1 MLGDIRLPS
10 SSIEAVRRY
19 QLGEAEGEDVR
30 HVHALRLRRLAGGR
44 NNSLFAFQHSG
55 KPLCLKLYQVD
66 TRQRAGTEW
75 HALTWLS
82 SHGYHFAPRP
92 FHHYADA
99 SPPAV
104 VLEFID
110 GTWLGEQR
118 LSRTQLESLVEA
130 HQQMYSITPDSPDGR
145 FRPATGN
152 ARVMVRRVT
161 TGEWGTDPTAGDALA
176 QEAHALWQ
184 TWRKGDDPALLLEPA
199 PLVFSRGDP
208 NLANCSWS
216 RQRLRIVDFE
226 YSGWSDRATDLAD
239 LVEHVQSRGT
249 PDESWEWFVEQFN
262 MSGSEWSRFQAARR
276 LSALFWLM
284 KMWARRAL
292 EPSGR
297 KDQRFVSQLL
307 RARSLCAGQKLREKL
322 VLPQP
327 SRRSRPD

>member
-1 MLGDIRLPS
+1 M
-10 SSIEAVRRY
+10 
-19 QLGEAEGEDVR
+19 
-30 HVHALRLRRLAGGR
+30 
-44 NNSLFAFQHSG
+44 
-55 KPLCLKLYQVD
+55 
-66 TRQRAGTEW
+66 
-75 HALTWLS
+75 
-82 SHGYHFAPRP
+82 
-92 FHHYADA
+92 
-99 SPPAV
+99 
-104 VLEFID
+104 EFID

-130 HQQMYSITPDSPDGR
+130 HQQMYSIPPDSPDAR

-327 SRRSRPD
+327 SRRSRPG

>member
-10 SSIEAVRRY
+10 SSIETVRRY
-19 QLGEAEGEDVR
+19 QRGEAGREDI
-30 HVHALRLRRLAGGR
+30 HHIQALGLRRLDGGR
-44 NNSLFAFQHSG
+44 NNAVFAFQHG
-55 KPLCLKLYQVD
+55 GTTFCIKLYRVD

-82 SHGYHFAPRP
+82 SYGYDFAPRP
-92 FHHYADA
+92 FHHYADT
-99 SPPAV
+99 SPPGV
-104 VLEFID
+104 VMEFID

-130 HQQMYSITPDSPDGR
+130 HQQMYRITPDSSDAR

-152 ARVMVRRVT
+152 AGVMVRRVT
-161 TGEWGTDPTAGDALA
+161 TGEWGADPTGGDALA
-176 QEAHALWQ
+176 QEARALWQ

-199 PLVFSRGDP
+199 PQVFTRGDP

-226 YSGWSDRATDLAD
+226 YSGWSDRAVDLAD

-249 PDESWEWFVEQFN
+249 PDESWEWFVEQFR
-262 MSGSEWSRFQAARR
+262 MSGSEQKRLLAARR
-276 LSALFWLM
+276 LSALFWVM

-292 EPSGR
+292 EPDSR

-307 RARSLCAGQKLREKL
+307 RARSLCNC
-322 VLPQP
+322 
-327 SRRSRPD
+327 

>member
-1 MLGDIRLPS
+1 
-10 SSIEAVRRY
+10 
-19 QLGEAEGEDVR
+19 
-30 HVHALRLRRLAGGR
+30 
-44 NNSLFAFQHSG
+44 
-55 KPLCLKLYQVD
+55 
-66 TRQRAGTEW
+66 
-75 HALTWLS
+75 
-82 SHGYHFAPRP
+82 
-92 FHHYADA
+92 
-99 SPPAV
+99 
-104 VLEFID
+104 
-110 GTWLGEQR
+110 
-118 LSRTQLESLVEA
+118 
-130 HQQMYSITPDSPDGR
+130 MYSIPPDSPDAR

-199 PLVFSRGDP
+199 PQAFSRGDP

-292 EPSGR
+292 EPRWPEGSAVCLAASTGSFLMR
-297 KDQRFVSQLL
+297 RPK
-307 RARSLCAGQKLREKL
+307 ARREKL

-327 SRRSRPD
+327 SRRSRPG

>member
-1 MLGDIRLPS
+1 
-10 SSIEAVRRY
+10 
-19 QLGEAEGEDVR
+19 
-30 HVHALRLRRLAGGR
+30 
-44 NNSLFAFQHSG
+44 
-55 KPLCLKLYQVD
+55 
-66 TRQRAGTEW
+66 
-75 HALTWLS
+75 
-82 SHGYHFAPRP
+82 
-92 FHHYADA
+92 
-99 SPPAV
+99 
-104 VLEFID
+104 
-110 GTWLGEQR
+110 
-118 LSRTQLESLVEA
+118 
-130 HQQMYSITPDSPDGR
+130 
-145 FRPATGN
+145 
-152 ARVMVRRVT
+152 MVRRVT

-199 PLVFSRGDP
+199 PQAFSRGDP

-307 RARSLCAGQKLREKL
+307 RARSLCNC
-322 VLPQP
+322 
-327 SRRSRPD
+327 

>member
-19 QLGEAEGEDVR
+19 QLGEADSEDVR
-30 HVHALRLRRLAGGR
+30 HVHALGLRRLAGGR
-44 NNSLFAFQHSG
+44 NNSLFAFQHG
-55 KPLCLKLYQVD
+55 GTTFCIKLYRVD

-130 HQQMYSITPDSPDGR
+130 HQQMYSITPDSPDAR
-145 FRPATGN
+145 FRTATGN
-152 ARVMVRRVT
+152 ARVMVRQVT

-199 PLVFSRGDP
+199 PQAFSRGDP

-262 MSGSEWSRFQAARR
+262 MSGSEQKRLLAARR
-276 LSALFWLM
+276 LSALFWVM

-297 KDQRFVSQLL
+297 KDQRFVSQPL

-327 SRRSRPD
+327 SRRSRPG